1 MTTLPSSIPPSLPT
15 RRRRPARL
23 RAAAVAT
30 PLLLALAA
38 CGGGG
43 NDALSGGGD
52 SGDGGS
58 GGGEVTVAHQAY
70 TEMEIMAEMYA
81 AVLED
86 AGYEP
91 QLQALGDRSL
101 YAGKLGSG
109 GIQVAPEYVSSMT
122 EYLNRDQNGADAEP
136 VATPDVDETVSKLEE
151 LGAEA
156 GVQPL
161 EPAEAEDANAFAVT
175 QEFSEQNG
183 ITTLSDLGDYG
194 QPVALAA
201 AEDCPDRPDCLQG
214 LESVYGIQIGDFEP
228 LGFGTTATKDAL
240 TSGDVE
246 LGQVGTSDG
255 QIDQLGLVVLED
267 DQNWQ
272 NAENLVPVVNA
283 EWIQDNPE
291 AQEALNELSQT
302 LTTEDLK
309 MLNAQVDAERK
320 LASEVA
326 ENYLTDKGLI

>member
-1 MTTLPSSIPPSLPT
+1 MHPT
-15 RRRRPARL
+15 PIHRRRSLRL
-23 RAAAVAT
+23 RAAALAT
-30 PLLLALAA
+30 PLLLLAAA

-43 NDALSGGGD
+43 NDALGGGD
-52 SGDGGS
+52 GGSDGGS

-81 AVLED
+81 AVLEN

-101 YAGKLGSG
+101 YANKLGSG

-122 EYLNRDQNGADAEP
+122 EFLNRDQNGADAEP
-136 VATPDVDETVSKLEE
+136 VASPDVDETVSKLEE
-151 LGAEA
+151 LGGQA
-156 GVQPL
+156 GVEPL
-161 EPAEAEDANAFAVT
+161 QPAEAEDANSFAVT
-175 QEFSEQNG
+175 QEFSDKNG
-183 ITTLSDLGDYG
+183 VTTLSDLGEYG
-194 QPVALAA
+194 KPVALAA
-201 AEDCPDRPDCLQG
+201 AEDCPDRPDCLKG
-214 LESVYGIQIGDFEP
+214 LESVYGIQVGDFEP
-228 LGFGTTATKDAL
+228 LGFGTAATKDAL

-255 QIDQLGLVVLED
+255 QIDSLGIVVLED
-267 DQNWQ
+267 DKNWQ

-283 EWIQDNPE
+283 EWIADNPD
-291 AQEALNELSQT
+291 AKDALNELSDT

-309 MLNAQVDAERK
+309 MLNKQVDQDRL

-326 ENYLTDKGLI
+326 ETYLKDKGLI